1 MFIFFALNL
10 QEHSYIFTNSQV
22 KKPSKSLLTVLSRV
36 VIQCRLFTLERGFI
50 TNVMSFSVI
59 ISTYVMFL
67 KYAIRFVLSCKCLYA
82 LHRFN
87 YLLLRLRVLFIGL
100 KETVLYCLGLESN
113 ISKCKHLILANQRK
127 SVSDYKILD
136 LAHSIR

>member
-100 KETVLYCLGLESN
+100 KGTVLYCLGLESN
-113 ISKCKHLILANQRK
+113 ISKCKHLILAKQRK
-127 SVSDYKILD
+127 SVSDYKIFD
-136 LAHSIR
+136 LVHSIR

>member
-1 MFIFFALNL
+1 
-10 QEHSYIFTNSQV
+10 
-22 KKPSKSLLTVLSRV
+22 
-36 VIQCRLFTLERGFI
+36 
-50 TNVMSFSVI
+50 MSFSVI

-87 YLLLRLRVLFIGL
+87 YLLLRLRVLFIRL
-100 KETVLYCLGLESN
+100 KETVLYCLGLEPN
-113 ISKCKHLILANQRK
+113 ISKCKHLILAKQRK

-136 LAHSIR
+136 LVHSIRYYSQALAFFLVFINHNIFLIYTKSI

>member
-50 TNVMSFSVI
+50 TNVYYELFSHHFYICNV
-59 ISTYVMFL
+59 F
-67 KYAIRFVLSCKCLYA
+67 KCLYA

-87 YLLLRLRVLFIGL
+87 YLLLRLRVLFIRL
-100 KETVLYCLGLESN
+100 KETVLYCLGLEPN
-113 ISKCKHLILANQRK
+113 IIKCKHLILAKQRK

-136 LAHSIR
+136 LVHSIRYL